1 MSHINLDLQASHKML
16 KLLDEANANSE
27 SVIDSIPGIFLIIN
41 EDHEVLRANDGFL
54 DILGL
59 ARDDIFR
66 LPLARHFKIEHW
78 KIFAQH
84 IRQIIESDLPG
95 ETVKFELGLR
105 IGNAPNAS
113 ERPFLWTLT
122 RKTTRN
128 AGEGRLISVFG
139 DDIAEMRETE
149 RRLTRV
155 FTSIPLGIFT
165 VGRDG
170 LIGESYSSYLESMLG
185 RGKLAGTAFETVL
198 FGPARAGMDA
208 RSVESIGAIR
218 ACIGR
223 PELAFEDR
231 AARFPRL
238 IYHNT
243 QSDPQAGRWLK
254 ITYQPIVF
262 EQTVEQLLLILEDRT
277 AIVNAEREMAQA
289 AHAREEAMER
299 QRHSLEMYE
308 NAIRDPL
315 TGLYTRLYMKDAVA
329 TLLWSHDHGEIP
341 DLSTVIFDID
351 HFKRINDTYGH
362 GNGDVV
368 LSRVA
373 RAILACCREN
383 DIPIRFGGE
392 EFVVFMPCASDD
404 AIKLAESARNAV
416 ADQTCDLGDALVR
429 VTISGGVAEH
439 LPGESLDDFM
449 HRADRRL
456 YTSKQNGRNRITF
469 A

>member
-27 SVIDSIPGIFLIIN
+27 SVIDRIPGIFLVVN

-54 DILGL
+54 EILGL
-59 ARDDIFR
+59 DRDDIFR
-66 LPLARHFKIEHW
+66 LPLAKHFKIERW

-84 IRQIIESDLPG
+84 IRQIAESTIPG
-95 ETVKFELGLR
+95 ETVKFELGLLV
-105 IGNAPNAS
+105 GDDPAAN

-122 RKTTRN
+122 RKPARN

-139 DDIAEMRETE
+139 DDISEMRETE
-149 RRLTRV
+149 RRLTKV

-165 VGRDG
+165 LGRDG
-170 LIGESYSSYLESMLG
+170 CIGESYSSYLESMLG
-185 RGKLAGTAFETVL
+185 RSKLTGAPFEEVL
-198 FGPARAGMDA
+198 FEPACAAMDA
-208 RSVESIGAIR
+208 DAIASVSAIR
-218 ACIGR
+218 GCIGQ
-223 PELAFEDR
+223 PELAYEKLSS
-231 AARFPRL
+231 RFPRL

-243 QSDPQAGRWLK
+243 QNDPKAGRWLK

-262 EQTVEQLLLILEDRT
+262 DQTVEQLLIILEDRT

-289 AHAREEAMER
+289 ARAREEAMEHQR
-299 QRHSLEMYE
+299 QSLEMYE

-351 HFKRINDTYGH
+351 HFKKINDTYGH

-368 LSRVA
+368 LNRVA
-373 RAILACCREN
+373 KAILACCRES

-392 EFVVFMPCASDD
+392 EFVVFMPCAAED
-404 AIKLAESARNAV
+404 AIRLAESARNAV

-429 VTISGGVAEH
+429 VTISGGIAEH
-439 LPGESLDDFM
+439 RPGESLDDFM

-456 YTSKQNGRNRITF
+456 YTSKQNGRNRITS